1 MRVDKE
7 AYSKHMTSV
16 KYFSARKRGNSDFKR
31 REIVALKKLCVM
43 MLCTFLLTLAFSGV
57 GKSAPEETKNV
68 YHIDYGGL
76 TIDITAPIQ
85 AYPGE
90 NISITVTTEAV
101 TQIDIEYIYVEIS
114 GLVNATT
121 EVSLSNITHIED
133 SPLTFHEE
141 EYDIAIPDNLSS
153 GLTYG
158 CISCEWEFMGSP
170 EKIPLSGFAL
180 TYIENV
186 ALEQLQ
192 AEYDELNA
200 THQSIF
206 EEYTELKAGVKKE
219 VDSTQNLMY
228 VFIITTVVASITV
241 FVLLMR
247 KPKKVWV

>member
-1 MRVDKE
+1 
-7 AYSKHMTSV
+7 MT
-16 KYFSARKRGNSDFKR
+16 
-31 REIVALKKLCVM
+31 LKKLCVM
-43 MLCTFLLTLAFSGV
+43 MLCTFLLTVAFSGV
-57 GKSAPEETKNV
+57 GKSAPEEIKNL

-85 AYPGE
+85 VYPGE

-101 TQIDIEYIYVEIS
+101 TQIDIEYIYVRIC

-133 SPLTFHEE
+133 SPLTFHEAT
-141 EYDIAIPDNLSS
+141 YNIAIPDNLPP

-158 CISCEWEFMGSP
+158 LISCEWDFMGSP
-170 EKIPLSGFAL
+170 EKIPQSGFTL
-180 TYIENV
+180 TCIKNI

-200 THQSIF
+200 THQSIL
-206 EEYTELKAGVKKE
+206 EEYNELKSGLNGE
-219 VDSTQNLMY
+219 SDSTRNLMY
-228 VFIITTVVASITV
+228 IFIATTVVASITV
-241 FVLLMR
+241 VVLLLR

>member
-1 MRVDKE
+1 VT
-7 AYSKHMTSV
+7 H
-16 KYFSARKRGNSDFKR
+16 
-31 REIVALKKLCVM
+31 KKLCVM
-43 MLCTFLLTLAFSGV
+43 ILCTFLLTLAFSGV

-101 TQIDIEYIYVEIS
+101 TQIDIEYIYVRIY

-121 EVSLSNITHIED
+121 EVTLSNITHIED
-133 SPLTFHEE
+133 APLTSYEA
-141 EYDIAIPDNLSS
+141 EYDIAIPDNLSP

-158 CISCEWEFMGSP
+158 LLSCKWEFMDSP
-170 EKIPLSGFAL
+170 EKIPSSGFAL
-180 TYIENV
+180 TYIKNL
-186 ALEQLQ
+186 ALEHLQ

-200 THQSIF
+200 TYQSVVQ
-206 EEYTELKAGVKKE
+206 ENEELKSGGNDIE
-219 VDSTQNLMY
+219 STRNLMY
-228 VFIITTVVASITV
+228 IFIATTVIASITV
-241 FVLLMR
+241 FVLLLR

>member
-1 MRVDKE
+1 
-7 AYSKHMTSV
+7 
-16 KYFSARKRGNSDFKR
+16 
-31 REIVALKKLCVM
+31 

-101 TQIDIEYIYVEIS
+101 TQIDIEYIYVRIY

-121 EVSLSNITHIED
+121 EVTLSNITHIED
-133 SPLTFHEE
+133 SPLTFHEA
-141 EYDIAIPDNLSS
+141 EYDIAIPDNLSP

-158 CISCEWEFMGSP
+158 LISCEWDFMGSQ
-170 EKIPLSGFAL
+170 EKIPSSGFTL
-180 TYIENV
+180 TYIKNM

-200 THQSIF
+200 TYQSVVQ
-206 EEYTELKAGVKKE
+206 ENTELKSGSKEE
-219 VDSTQNLMY
+219 VDSTRNLMY
-228 VFIITTVVASITV
+228 IFIATTVVASITV
-241 FVLLMR
+241 VVLLLR

>member
-1 MRVDKE
+1 
-7 AYSKHMTSV
+7 MT
-16 KYFSARKRGNSDFKR
+16 
-31 REIVALKKLCVM
+31 LKKLCVM

-85 AYPGE
+85 TYPGE

-101 TQIDIEYIYVEIS
+101 TQIDIEYIYVRIY

-121 EVSLSNITHIED
+121 EVTLSNITHIED
-133 SPLTFHEE
+133 SPLTFHEAT
-141 EYDIAIPDNLSS
+141 YNITIPDNLSP

-158 CISCEWEFMGSP
+158 LISCKWDFMDSP
-170 EKIPLSGFAL
+170 QKIPQSGFAL
-180 TYIENV
+180 TYIENIE
-186 ALEQLQ
+186 LEQLQ

-200 THQSIF
+200 THQSVVQ
-206 EEYTELKAGVKKE
+206 ENTELKSGNKEE
-219 VDSTQNLMY
+219 VDSTRNLMY
-228 VFIITTVVASITV
+228 IFIATTVVASITV
-241 FVLLMR
+241 VVLLLR

>member
-1 MRVDKE
+1 
-7 AYSKHMTSV
+7 V
-16 KYFSARKRGNSDFKR
+16 K
-31 REIVALKKLCVM
+31 LKKLGVM
-43 MLCTFLLTLAFSGV
+43 ALCAFLLTLAFCGV

-101 TQIDIEYIYVEIS
+101 TQIDIEYIYVRIY

-121 EVSLSNITHIED
+121 EVTLTNITHIED
-133 SPLTFHEE
+133 SPLTSNEA
-141 EYDIAIPDNLSS
+141 EYDIAIPDNLSP

-158 CISCEWEFMGSP
+158 LISCEWDFMGSP
-170 EKIPLSGFAL
+170 EKIPSSGFAL
-180 TYIENV
+180 TYIKNI

-192 AEYDELNA
+192 VEYDELNA
-200 THQSIF
+200 THQSIL
-206 EEYTELKAGVKKE
+206 EEYTELKSGIKEE
-219 VDSTQNLMY
+219 VDSTRNLMY
-228 VFIITTVVASITV
+228 VFIATTVVASITV
-241 FVLLMR
+241 VVLLMR